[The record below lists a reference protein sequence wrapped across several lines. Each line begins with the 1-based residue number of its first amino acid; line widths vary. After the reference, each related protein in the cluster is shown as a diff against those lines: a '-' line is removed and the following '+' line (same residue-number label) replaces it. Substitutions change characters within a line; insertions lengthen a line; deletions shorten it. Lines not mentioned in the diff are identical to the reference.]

1 MKKICFVIMGYGK
14 KTDPTLGK
22 TFDLDKTYHNIIKPA
37 VIAAGYECV
46 RGDEVQESGLID
58 RSMYGYL

>member
-1 MKKICFVIMGYGK
+1 MGYGK